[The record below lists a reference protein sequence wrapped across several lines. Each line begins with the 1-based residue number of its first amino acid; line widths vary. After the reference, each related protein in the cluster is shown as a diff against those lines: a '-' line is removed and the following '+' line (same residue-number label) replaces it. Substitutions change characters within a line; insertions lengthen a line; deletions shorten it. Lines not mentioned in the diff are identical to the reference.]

1 MALVAVAQKQVI
13 YQAATCFPK
22 SPYPENVSYPEQ
34 RARSAHCQ
42 CRILHPRLRFSAA
55 CLPRKRGT
63 DDVQPALRE
72 AFELMVDSVPNFAK
86 IGHLFLKSCIAEE
99 TLANTISTVYVTCK
113 GRLLFSQKG
122 TGFYLF
128 IPQKSQQTSSPKS
141 SFALSR
147 AFSLILAQET
157 ASIQVVCKLPELHCP
172 VSLSTW
178 LKCGHSPE

>member
-1 MALVAVAQKQVI
+1 MRGPRTVSVASCVLGCASALLVCLANMEWM
-13 YQAATCFPK
+13 TC
-22 SPYPENVSYPEQ
+22 SQPYVRQ
-34 RARSAHCQ
+34 
-42 CRILHPRLRFSAA
+42 
-55 CLPRKRGT
+55 
-63 DDVQPALRE
+63 
-72 AFELMVDSVPNFAK
+72 FELMVDSVPNFAK

-99 TLANTISTVYVTCK
+99 TLANMISTVYVTCK

-122 TGFYLF
+122 TGFYPF

-172 VSLSTW
+172 VSLST
-178 LKCGHSPE
+178 